1 MTFIS
6 INHKHTP
13 NVPVIG
19 QKLIDLSKS
28 SVMGILNI
36 TPDSFFSGS
45 RYTPNS
51 NQITDQVGKMISDGA
66 VFIDIGG
73 YSTRPDASDVSVAEE
88 IDRVS
93 PVIEVIA
100 QNFADKVAISI
111 DTFRSKVAREAVK
124 VGATIINDIAGG
136 NLDEDM
142 FQTVAE
148 LQVPYILMHSRGNP
162 QTMNKLNDYK
172 DLTLDVIT
180 ELQEKVAQLRALAVK
195 DIIID
200 PGFGFAK
207 NAKQGFE
214 MMRNLEAFKVMNLPL
229 LVGISRKS
237 MIWRTLNITADEALN
252 GTTALNMY
260 ALMQGAKILRVH
272 DVKEAMETV
281 RLFEELIIR

>member
-1 MTFIS
+1 MTIIS
-6 INHKHTP
+6 IRANNHSEMAVYGKKI
-13 NVPVIG
+13 V
-19 QKLIDLSKS
+19 DLSRPS
-28 SVMGILNI
+28 IMGILNV
-36 TPDSFFSGS
+36 TPDSFFTKS
-45 RYTPNS
+45 RFSS
-51 NQITDQVGKMISDGA
+51 NNQEIIDKAGEMLQAGA
-66 VFIDIGG
+66 TFIDIGG
-73 YSTRPDASDVSVAEE
+73 YSTRPNATDISISVE
-88 IDRVS
+88 IERIV
-93 PVIEVIA
+93 PAIEALTKALPEAI
-100 QNFADKVAISI
+100 ISI

-124 VGATIINDIAGG
+124 AGAAIINDIAGG
-136 NLDEDM
+136 NLDKEM

-148 LQVPYILMHSRGNP
+148 LDVPYILMHSRGNP
-162 QTMNKLNDYK
+162 ETMSKFNDYQN
-172 DLTLDVIT
+172 LTLDVIT

-214 MMRNLEAFKVMNLPL
+214 MMRNLDAFKVMDLPL

-272 DVKEAMETV
+272 DVKEATQTV
-281 RLFEELIIR
+281 RLFEELGGSL